1 MDDEYF
7 HHNKNFLLTSQMQ
20 YAFMESTVNFEH
32 SKNEPLSLSIS
43 EIIDSERRD
52 HLNAK
57 KVLFQKNLR

>member
-32 SKNEPLSLSIS
+32 SKNEPFSLSIS

-52 HLNAK
+52 HLK
-57 KVLFQKNLR
+57 C